1 MDGRTLAKLLLAL
14 LLSAASLSAGG
25 CGMIR
30 QPDVSITG
38 VQMTRVNLTDA
49 TMLFDVKV
57 DNPYSVDLPLSNVD
71 YALSSK
77 GKLFLE
83 GRAPLDGA
91 VPAGGSRTVAVPV
104 RVDFLR
110 TLQSVRDARPGS
122 SIPYKADLGVAVETP
137 MLGEIRVPASREGA
151 LDIPTGTRML
161 GPLRDLGG

>member
-77 GKLFLE
+77 GKLFL
-83 GRAPLDGA
+83 DGA

-161 GPLRDLGG
+161 DPLRDLGG